1 MDMKTI
7 LEVNMTK
14 YTYKE
19 VADTLSKV
27 DITGMVETKGR
38 YSYLPWAYAD
48 QIMLHFYPEYQVK
61 WFAPEKYED
70 GTMLLKCIVHI
81 GNLHK
86 EAFLPVYDNSYNA
99 ISNPNASDIQDN
111 MQRCMV
117 KAFAKFG
124 LGLSLYQNGS
134 TTPNKLPFL
143 PKEETKVTDD
153 KLVAIQNAKDVEK
166 EIENQLK
173 TGGIADG
180 RTDEKQFGK
189 VLQSS

>member
-1 MDMKTI
+1 
-7 LEVNMTK
+7 MTQP
-14 YTYKE
+14 TYKE
-19 VADTLSKV
+19 VYDTLSQV
-27 DITGMVETKGR
+27 DVTGMVETKGR

-61 WFAPEKYED
+61 WLPSDKYND

-81 GNLHK
+81 GSLHK

-99 ISNPNASDIQDN
+99 ISNPNASDVQDN
-111 MQRCMV
+111 MQLCMV

-134 TTPNKLPFL
+134 PKPYRLPFL
-143 PKEETKVTDD
+143 PKDETKVTDD
-153 KLVAIQNAKDVEK
+153 NLIAVQNAKDKEK

>member
-1 MDMKTI
+1 MDIKTI
-7 LEVNMTK
+7 LEVNMTQP
-14 YTYKE
+14 TYKE
-19 VADTLSKV
+19 VYDTLSQV
-27 DITGMVETKGR
+27 DVTGMVETKGR

-61 WFAPEKYED
+61 WLPSDKYND
-70 GTMLLKCIVHI
+70 VTMLLKCIVHI
-81 GNLHK
+81 GSLHK

-99 ISNPNASDIQDN
+99 ISNPNASDVQDN

-134 TTPNKLPFL
+134 PKPYRLPFL
-143 PKEETKVTDD
+143 PKDETKVTDD
-153 KLVAIQNAKDVEK
+153 NLIAVQNAKDKEK

>member
-1 MDMKTI
+1 MDIKTI
-7 LEVNMTK
+7 LEVNMTQP
-14 YTYKE
+14 TYKE
-19 VADTLSKV
+19 VYDTLSQV
-27 DITGMVETKGR
+27 DVTGMVETKGR

-61 WFAPEKYED
+61 WLPSDKYND

-81 GNLHK
+81 GSLHK

-99 ISNPNASDIQDN
+99 ISNPNASDVQDN

-117 KAFAKFG
+117 KAFAKFV

-134 TTPNKLPFL
+134 PKPYRLPFL
-143 PKEETKVTDD
+143 PKDETKVTDD
-153 KLVAIQNAKDVEK
+153 NLIAVQNAKDKEK

-180 RTDEKQFGK
+180 RTDERQFGK